1 MMRCSC
7 RQPCSRCWHL
17 ARSSYGDCAR
27 RGGSYRQR
35 RSLVVLPPC
44 ADFVSALLP
53 TGGADLMTTT
63 SEPTATAV
71 ALPLTTF
78 QRIMLRDLLHES
90 WRAHVVNITNLA
102 VRFHTREEPAV
113 AARPA
118 AVRRP

>member
-1 MMRCSC
+1 
-7 RQPCSRCWHL
+7 
-17 ARSSYGDCAR
+17 
-27 RGGSYRQR
+27 
-35 RSLVVLPPC
+35 
-44 ADFVSALLP
+44 
-53 TGGADLMTTT
+53 MTTT

-113 AARPA
+113 AARLA
-118 AVRRP
+118 AVRRQLVDVESAPQRLDFGSYRGGGGGGRRIPLALLEAAPPR